1 MFIPVVDENEADGEL
16 EAVYA
21 AAQARFGFVPD
32 AVRVLSIR
40 PEVASAMQQ
49 LRSVVLGDASTLGAR
64 RANLIGVAVS
74 GMNHCEY
81 CGTAH
86 AGLLIRSGD
95 FQNDEAVGVY
105 QDWTK
110 ADLPEADRAML
121 RFAEKITFTPSDV
134 DETDIE
140 ELRSHGFS
148 DVNVFDV
155 VLLAAYRNFLN
166 RIHDGLGVST
176 QRLVDRFGQDIVS
189 AIAEL

>member
-1 MFIPVVDENEADGEL
+1 MFVPVVGEDDAAGEL

-21 AAQARFGFVPD
+21 AARARFGFVPD

-40 PEVASAMQQ
+40 PEVASAMEQ

-64 RANLIGVAVS
+64 RANLIGVAIS

-86 AGLLIRSGD
+86 AGLLVKSGD
-95 FQNDEAVGVY
+95 LGQEEAVDVY
-105 QDWTK
+105 RDWTK
-110 ADLPEADRAML
+110 VDLSDADQAML
-121 RFAEKITFTPSDV
+121 RFAEKLTFTPAEV
-134 DETDIE
+134 DESDIQQ
-140 ELRSHGFS
+140 LREHGFS

-176 QRLVDRFGQDIVS
+176 QLLVDRFGQDIVS
-189 AIAEL
+189 AIAGL

>member
-1 MFIPVVDENEADGEL
+1 MFIPVVDEDQASGEL
-16 EAVYA
+16 ESVYA
-21 AAQARFGFVPD
+21 AARARFGFVPE
-32 AVRVLSIR
+32 AVQVLSIR

-64 RANLIGVAVS
+64 RANLIGVAIS

-86 AGLLIRSGD
+86 AGLLVKEGD
-95 FQNDEAVGVY
+95 LELDEATHLY
-105 QDWTK
+105 KDWTK
-110 ADLPEADRAML
+110 VDLPEADRAML
-121 RFAEKITFTPSDV
+121 HFAEKLTFTASDV
-134 DETDIE
+134 GEADIE

-148 DVNVFDV
+148 DVNIFDI

-176 QRLVDRFGQDIVS
+176 QRLVDRFGQDVVS
-189 AIAEL
+189 AIAGL

>member
-21 AAQARFGFVPD
+21 SARARFGFVPD

-86 AGLLIRSGD
+86 AGLLVRGGD
-95 FQNDEAVGVY
+95 LEHDDAVNVY
-105 QDWTK
+105 RDWTK
-110 ADLPEADRAML
+110 VDLPESDQAML
-121 RFAEKITFTPSDV
+121 RFAEKLTFTPRGGGRVRYRGTSV
-134 DETDIE
+134 TRFLRCERVRRCTARGIS
-140 ELRSHGFS
+140 ELSQP
-148 DVNVFDV
+148 DP
-155 VLLAAYRNFLN
+155 
-166 RIHDGLGVST
+166 
-176 QRLVDRFGQDIVS
+176 
-189 AIAEL
+189 

>member
-21 AAQARFGFVPD
+21 AARERFGFVPD
-32 AVRVLSIR
+32 AVQALSIR

-86 AGLLIRSGD
+86 AGLLIKSGD
-95 FQNDEAVGVY
+95 LQNDEAAGVY
-105 QDWTK
+105 HNW
-110 ADLPEADRAML
+110 ANVDLPESDQAML
-121 RFAEKITFTPSDV
+121 RFAEKLTFNASDV
-134 DETDIE
+134 DESDIE

-176 QRLVDRFGQDIVS
+176 QRLVDRFGQDIVT
-189 AIAEL
+189 AIAGL

>member
-21 AAQARFGFVPD
+21 SARARFGFVPD

-40 PEVASAMQQ
+40 PEVAAAMEQ

-86 AGLLIRSGD
+86 AGLLVRSGD
-95 FQNDEAVGVY
+95 VRQDEAVGVY
-105 QDWTK
+105 HDWTK
-110 ADLPEADRAML
+110 VDLPESDQAML
-121 RFAEKITFTPSDV
+121 RFAEKLTFTPSEV
-134 DETDIE
+134 DESDIQ

-148 DVNVFDV
+148 DVNVFDI

-189 AIAEL
+189 AIAKL